1 MHFTYNDQIN
11 FAKLALALYDIEKDD
26 IKQLENLL
34 AVGEMIQKH
43 TDKDNWIIFDTT
55 EYIYERIR
63 LLQGDE
69 RAFEDTEQR
78 KLLEDTIRHHT
89 S

>member
-1 MHFTYNDQIN
+1 MYITYDDQIN

-26 IKQLENLL
+26 IKKLKHLL
-34 AVGEMIQKH
+34 AVGEMIKKH

-89 S
+89 P